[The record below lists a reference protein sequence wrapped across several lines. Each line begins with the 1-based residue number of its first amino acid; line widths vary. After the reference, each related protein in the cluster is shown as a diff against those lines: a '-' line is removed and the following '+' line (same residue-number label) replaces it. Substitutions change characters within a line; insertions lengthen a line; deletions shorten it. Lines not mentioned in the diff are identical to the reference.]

1 MRVIVWSDLHADAH
15 RFGST
20 TTAEGYNTRL
30 LDCVKAINATT
41 EAVRKYK
48 APFRLFVGDLLHQRG
63 RLGKP
68 STFNP
73 VFQAIAS
80 AHSDPIT
87 DRFVDVMI
95 PGNHDDE
102 SRADG
107 EYAVKAFGA
116 IRGVRVRDGW
126 GIQDF
131 IAPGPHALYVA
142 WVCHHP
148 DVDVVKARLR
158 DVAERLTNIRKAAA
172 GTPDLD
178 YKSIL
183 MLHHGVDGTLP
194 DVPWCGLTSADLPTS
209 VFDWTF
215 VGDYH
220 LFKELVPGKAWSVG
234 TPLQH
239 NFGDAGKRCGYLV
252 LDTDTGELIQEQIED
267 LPRFCTLEVR
277 DGMVVNSVD
286 ECRPGDFVRVSC
298 DDEAL
303 LDQIRDNLLKPVP
316 QGGKGAA
323 AVMKDLIAKGQIAGK
338 IENAIRLAMD
348 PIAMLKA
355 WADVAAKDGQIDAAD
370 AAAMLEIGIEVYE
383 EVKS

>member
-15 RFGST
+15 RFGSNT
-20 TTAEGYNTRL
+20 TDKGYNTRL
-30 LDCVKAINATT
+30 LDCVKAIDATS
-41 EAVRKYK
+41 EAVRRHG
-48 APFRLFVGDLLHQRG
+48 APFRLFAGDLLHQRG

-73 VFQAIAS
+73 VFQAIAAS
-80 AHSDPIT
+80 HQVGNP
-87 DRFVDVMI
+87 FVDVLI

-107 EYAVKAFGA
+107 EYAIKAFGA
-116 IRGVRVRDGW
+116 IDGVYVYDGW

-194 DVPWCGLTSADLPTS
+194 DVPRCGLTSADLPTS

-220 LFKELVPGKAWSVG
+220 MFKELVPGKAWSVG

-286 ECRPGDFVRVSC
+286 ECRPGDFVCVSC

-303 LDQIRDNLLKPVP
+303 LDQIRDNLLNPVA

-355 WADVAAKDGQIDAAD
+355 WVGVATKDGQIDAAD
-370 AAAMLEIGIEVYE
+370 AAALLEIGIEVYE